1 MHKMD
6 EIRINAA
13 AAEMN
18 ALIQT
23 LIQRNINLAQDMASA
38 NERIIQL
45 TEEKQN
51 GDLHRN
57 DNA

>member
-1 MHKMD
+1 MDKMD
-6 EIRINAA
+6 ETRINAA
-13 AAEMN
+13 AAELN

-23 LIQRNINLAQDMASA
+23 LIQRNINLAQDLASA
-38 NERIIQL
+38 NERIIQQ

>member
-1 MHKMD
+1 MD
-6 EIRINAA
+6 ATRINAA

-18 ALIQT
+18 GLIQV
-23 LIQRNINLAQDMASA
+23 LIQRNINLAQDLASA
-38 NERIIQL
+38 NERIMQL